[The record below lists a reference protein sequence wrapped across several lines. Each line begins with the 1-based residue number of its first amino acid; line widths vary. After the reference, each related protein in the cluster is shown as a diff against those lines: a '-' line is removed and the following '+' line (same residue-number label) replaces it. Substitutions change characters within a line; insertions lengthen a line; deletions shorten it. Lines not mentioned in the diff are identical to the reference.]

1 MFSPRKKGFAKEV
14 SITEFKEEYNE
25 DKMNEEFSEEVG
37 EEKIDLVDYLN
48 ELDIEDLDESELEE
62 LEKFVI
68 EKSDEELLAD
78 FIRERSMGALLTS
91 KAFLKEEDENIE
103 EILQKLNEDEN
114 CKDITKIE
122 GSNDIYYYS
131 NKFMSENY
139 AMIAMLVADK
149 DLARTIAEMV
159 RWNAKT
165 YPCATPIY
173 YFKNSPYYYKNE
185 EIEVSI
191 SNIKGDEKY
200 SDIGELTTG
209 NNVRYL
215 YSTLHISEKYAR
227 ALAESA
233 EIGEGGYY

>member
-25 DKMNEEFSEEVG
+25 DKMNEEPVEEVA

-48 ELDIEDLDESELEE
+48 EMDIEDLDESELEE

-78 FIRERSMGALLTS
+78 FIRERSMGSLLTS
-91 KAFLKEEDENIE
+91 KVFLQEEDENIE

-131 NKFMSENY
+131 NKFMSDNY
-139 AMIAMLVADK
+139 AMIAMLVEDK
-149 DLARTIAEMV
+149 DLVRTIAEMV

-173 YFKNSPYYYKNE
+173 YFKNSPYYYENE
-185 EIEVSI
+185 QIEVSI
-191 SNIKGDEKY
+191 SNIKNDEKY
-200 SDIGELTTG
+200 SDIVELTTG

-215 YSTLHISEKYAR
+215 YSTLHMSEKYAK